1 MIRRLPALLPGLGHG
16 VSDAAAGFLV
26 GTLLQ
31 TGGVD
36 AGILI
41 FIYNGLAFG
50 LQPVAGLIIDRVTQP
65 RRFAVIGLFLTA
77 CGLAILSP
85 LLRLAIAFIGIG
97 SAFYH
102 AAGGAIAIK
111 SSPQRSSGPG
121 VFAAFGVIGLAFGM
135 RLSLFD
141 SFLSN
146 LIFALVVLAFALA
159 MGFGRSAAVRA
170 ETETPSVGAGSELW
184 IILLIMAFAFR
195 SFVWSGVDKSI
206 DDFSSLALWVALAAG
221 AGKFLGGFASDRFGW
236 KRWAVS
242 SLAVALI
249 LLAFGRNHP
258 IPLLLGVFLL
268 QSVTALTVA
277 AFGRLLPE
285 SPALAASLGF
295 GAAVIVGGLPFL
307 FIQQMS
313 TSVMVP
319 ALALSIAGYWV
330 ALRKA
335 DL

>member
-1 MIRRLPALLPGLGHG
+1 MTRRVPALLPGLGHG

-26 GTLLQ
+26 GILLQ
-31 TGGVD
+31 TGGSD

-41 FIYNGLAFG
+41 FFYNGLAFG
-50 LQPVAGLIIDRVTQP
+50 LQPIAGLIVDRVTQP
-65 RRFAVIGLFLTA
+65 RRFAVIGLSLTA

-85 LLRLAIAFIGIG
+85 FLRLAIACIGIG

-102 AAGGAIAIK
+102 AAGGAIAIR
-111 SSPQRSSGPG
+111 SSPRRSSGPG
-121 VFAAFGVIGLAFGM
+121 VFAAFGVIGLALGL
-135 RLSLFD
+135 RLSFINSLP
-141 SFLSN
+141 SN
-146 LIFALVVLAFALA
+146 LIVILVVLAFALV
-159 MGFGRSAAVRA
+159 MSFERSAADRV
-170 ETETPSVGAGSELW
+170 ETETPPVSAGSELW
-184 IILLIMAFAFR
+184 IVLLIMAFAFR

-206 DDFSSLALWVALAAG
+206 DDFSSLALWLSLAAG

-236 KRWAVS
+236 RRWAAS
-242 SLAVALI
+242 SLAVSLI
-249 LLAFGRNHP
+249 LLSFGRNHP
-258 IPLLLGVFLL
+258 IPLLLGIFLL
-268 QSVTALTVA
+268 QSVTGLTVA

-295 GAAVIVGGLPFL
+295 GAAVILGGLPFL
-307 FIQQMS
+307 FIHQMG

-319 ALALSIAGYWV
+319 ALALSIAGYWL